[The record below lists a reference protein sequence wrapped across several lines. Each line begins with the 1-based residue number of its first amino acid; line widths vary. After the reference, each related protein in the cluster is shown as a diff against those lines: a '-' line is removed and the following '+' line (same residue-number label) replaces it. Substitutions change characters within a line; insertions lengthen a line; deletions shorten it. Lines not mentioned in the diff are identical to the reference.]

1 MALMNLEERNSKS
14 LKFYNQIS
22 HKIFLFFA
30 DFHQPLNSTG
40 PEVDID
46 DDFFSFLYPY
56 FLNKDPT
63 SFGAWL
69 VLMEMSLALVGII
82 LNLAV
87 LISIKE
93 KESLAN
99 STVTI
104 VLANL
109 CFANLV
115 SGFFLLKTDVL
126 CFVIGPLTQN
136 SH

>member
-1 MALMNLEERNSKS
+1 LNLTDAVGSKEEE
-14 LKFYNQIS
+14 
-22 HKIFLFFA
+22 FL
-30 DFHQPLNSTG
+30 T
-40 PEVDID
+40 
-46 DDFFSFLYPY
+46 FLHPY
-56 FLNKDPT
+56 FLTKDPT

-93 KESLAN
+93 KESLSN
-99 STVTI
+99 NTVTI

-115 SGFFLLKTDVL
+115 SISFSKVVL
-126 CFVIGPLTQN
+126 
-136 SH
+136 